1 MWGTIIIGCYNVSST
16 LLCNSITHYFPFDVY
31 YSLNAMQ
38 EAHQVLLQS
47 CTSCMVICEDLE
59 PIIVFLQLS
68 LSKINVLALCALP
81 HLTNSA

>member
-38 EAHQVLLQS
+38 EAHQVLLQHIQYKYI
-47 CTSCMVICEDLE
+47 MYG
-59 PIIVFLQLS
+59 
-68 LSKINVLALCALP
+68 
-81 HLTNSA
+81 HL

>member
-1 MWGTIIIGCYNVSST
+1 
-16 LLCNSITHYFPFDVY
+16 
-31 YSLNAMQ
+31 
-38 EAHQVLLQS
+38 
-47 CTSCMVICEDLE
+47 MVICEDLE